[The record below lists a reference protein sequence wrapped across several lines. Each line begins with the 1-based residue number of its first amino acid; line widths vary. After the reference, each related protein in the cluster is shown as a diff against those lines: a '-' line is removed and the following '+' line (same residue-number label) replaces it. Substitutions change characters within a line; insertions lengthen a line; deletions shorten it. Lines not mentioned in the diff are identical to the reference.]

1 MEDEFVS
8 EPSLGDKII
17 AFQFTAPSN
26 ALVVVEGIGH
36 FQISNFDVSTLPFNP
51 NQFLHFEPLVGVYQI
66 GNGTGVVNMTP
77 DQILKMKQYIQTL
90 PVEMDLP
97 FSCYDPNKSNLY
109 MGSMPISEAKAKGYI
124 SVNMDCTTP
133 VSKYNSTLYRWDTVK
148 IIIMDDGSYIQDP
161 SGVCDKCQLF
171 LTEEEWKVFPKPTV
185 IDPNAVLRYDFEDGT
200 WIDIRT
206 ATDILRQYQNNVT
219 SILLHVELTKYSEAN
234 FDYYS
239 TINNPVLQNLV
250 ICNEQELAAA
260 FMITESSVF
269 ESLKTKLVDLPMK
282 VSTLSEMA
290 TKTLESNT
298 SVITTLKDLYA
309 ISHKLKVS
317 TIYWRGLPEV
327 LLPTEQLTAENLELI
342 YSEFKAWVRTNYGE
356 KFAL

>member
-1 MEDEFVS
+1 
-8 EPSLGDKII
+8 
-17 AFQFTAPSN
+17 
-26 ALVVVEGIGH
+26 
-36 FQISNFDVSTLPFNP
+36 
-51 NQFLHFEPLVGVYQI
+51 
-66 GNGTGVVNMTP
+66 
-77 DQILKMKQYIQTL
+77 
-90 PVEMDLP
+90 
-97 FSCYDPNKSNLY
+97 
-109 MGSMPISEAKAKGYI
+109 
-124 SVNMDCTTP
+124 
-133 VSKYNSTLYRWDTVK
+133 
-148 IIIMDDGSYIQDP
+148 
-161 SGVCDKCQLF
+161 